1 MDHAIEAEGLVKTY
15 PGEIRALDGLGFEV
29 GAGTVFGMLGPNG
42 AGKSTTVKILT
53 TLSRP
58 DEGRAIVAG
67 FDVLERANDVRRAI
81 GVVAQ
86 RSGVDREATGREN
99 LRLQG
104 HLFDMGGR
112 PLELRVFELLDRLGL
127 AEAADRIVKTYS
139 GGMQRRLDIALGLV
153 HHPKVLFL
161 DEPTTG
167 LDPEVRAA
175 MWEEIT
181 RLATEEGLTIFLTTH
196 YLEEADRL
204 AGRLVIVD
212 RGRIVAEG
220 TPDELKGELKGD
232 AITVELVQPDPEG
245 SIALVLEPLFH
256 VREVQVDGNTL
267 RARSDDGARAVPV
280 ILQSL
285 EAGGVPVA
293 SVTVSR
299 PSLDDVY
306 LRLTGRSFTAAESEA
321 EAAAAE
327 REEREGARR

>member
-15 PGEIRALDGLGFEV
+15 PGDIRALDGVGFRVE
-29 GAGTVFGMLGPNG
+29 AGTIFGMLGPNG

-67 FDVLERANDVRRAI
+67 FDVLERPSDVRRAI
-81 GVVAQ
+81 GVVSQ
-86 RSGVDREATGREN
+86 RSGVDREATGGEN

-104 HLFDMGGR
+104 QLFDMGGR
-112 PLELRVFELLDRLGL
+112 ALEGRVSELLERLGL

-153 HHPKVLFL
+153 HQPTVLFL

-167 LDPEVRAA
+167 LDLEVRAD
-175 MWEEIT
+175 MWDEIT
-181 RLATEEGLTIFLTTH
+181 RLASEEGLTILLTTH

-204 AGRLVIVD
+204 AKQLVIVD
-212 RGRIVAEG
+212 RGRVVAEG
-220 TPDELKGELKGD
+220 TPDELKGVLKGD
-232 AITVELVQPDPEG
+232 AITVELEEPDLDGRVER
-245 SIALVLEPLFH
+245 ALEPMFD
-256 VREVQVDGNTL
+256 VREIQLDGKTL
-267 RARSDDGARAVPV
+267 RARSDDGARAVPAV
-280 ILQSL
+280 LQAL
-285 EAGGVPVA
+285 EAGGAPVA

-306 LRLTGRSFTAAESEA
+306 LRLTGRSFAEADTEAESGRGD
-321 EAAAAE
+321 
-327 REEREGARR
+327 REEVRR

>member
-15 PGEIRALDGLGFEV
+15 PGEIRALDGLGFKV

-67 FDVLERANDVRRAI
+67 FDVLERPNDVRRAI

-112 PLELRVFELLDRLGL
+112 PLELRVVELLGRLGL

-181 RLATEEGLTIFLTTH
+181 RLATEQGLTIFLTTH

-212 RGRIVAEG
+212 RGRTVAEG

-232 AITVELVQPDPEG
+232 AVTVELVQPDPEG
-245 SIALVLEPLFH
+245 RVALVLEPLFH

-327 REEREGARR
+327 RKEREEARR

>member
-1 MDHAIEAEGLVKTY
+1 MDHAIEASGLVKIY
-15 PGEIRALDGLGFEV
+15 PGDVRALDGLGFVVE
-29 GAGTVFGMLGPNG
+29 AGTVFGMLGPNG

-58 DEGRAIVAG
+58 DAGRAVVAG
-67 FDVLERANDVRRAI
+67 FDVAERPNDVRRAI

-104 HLFDMGGR
+104 RLFGMGGR
-112 PLELRVFELLDRLGL
+112 ALELRVSELLERLGL
-127 AEAADRIVKTYS
+127 SEAADRIVKTFS

-153 HHPKVLFL
+153 HQPIVLFL

-167 LDPEVRAA
+167 LDPEVRADMWA
-175 MWEEIT
+175 MIT
-181 RLATEEGLTIFLTTH
+181 RLATDEGLTIFLTTH

-204 AGRLVIVD
+204 ARRLVIVD

-220 TPDELKGELKGD
+220 TPDELKGDLKGD
-232 AITVELVQPDPEG
+232 AVQVELADPDGEG
-245 SIALVLEPLFH
+245 RVARALEPLFD
-256 VREVQVDGNTL
+256 VREVRVDGKTL
-267 RARSDDGARAVPV
+267 HARSDDGARAVPAV
-280 ILQSL
+280 LQAL
-285 EAGGVPVA
+285 EAAGAPVA

-321 EAAAAE
+321 EAAEARRKE
-327 REEREGARR
+327 REEARR

>member
-1 MDHAIEAEGLVKTY
+1 MDHAIEAAGLVKTY
-15 PGEIRALDGLGFEV
+15 PGDVRALDGLGFEV
-29 GAGTVFGMLGPNG
+29 ETGTVFGMLGPNG

-58 DEGRAIVAG
+58 DAGRAVVAG
-67 FDVLERANDVRRAI
+67 FDVAQRPNDVRRAI

-104 HLFDMGGR
+104 RLFGMGGR
-112 PLELRVFELLDRLGL
+112 DLEVRASELLERLGL
-127 AEAADRIVKTYS
+127 SEAADRIVKTFS

-153 HHPKVLFL
+153 HQPTVLFL

-167 LDPEVRAA
+167 LDPEVRAD
-175 MWEEIT
+175 MWEMIT
-181 RLATEEGLTIFLTTH
+181 RLATDEGLTIFLTTH

-204 AGRLVIVD
+204 AGRLAIVD

-220 TPDELKGELKGD
+220 TPDELKGDLKGD
-232 AITVELVQPDPEG
+232 AIMVELTDPDGEG
-245 SIALVLEPLFH
+245 RVTPAMEPLAD
-256 VREVQVDGNTL
+256 VREVRVDGKTL
-267 RARSDDGARAVPV
+267 HARSDDGARAVPTV
-280 ILQSL
+280 LQAL
-285 EAGGVPVA
+285 EAAGAPVT

-306 LRLTGRSFTAAESEA
+306 LRLTGRSFEAAETEA
-321 EAAAAE
+321 EAAAARRKE
-327 REEREGARR
+327 REEARR